1 MHIHKSRLQFFLFR
15 HWNHIT
21 DKISQLVQTLSK
33 TLLIVFRSEVILSL
47 CVLYE
52 QPRSHLLFLKF
63 NSMKRP
69 NELVTALA
77 LMYLVCLLLH
87 VRESL
92 HHLLYGQD
100 GKILKVFQWYKLWFS
115 IVSSISLSET
125 IITFKMSL
133 TRSTRNFRFVSWYV
147 MILYGFSFL
156 SWFSPLTLP
165 LERGLQIGVAD
176 IWQFLENCIVYFF
189 ER

>member
-1 MHIHKSRLQFFLFR
+1 MCIIWATKKSFIYQIQFYE
-15 HWNHIT
+15 
-21 DKISQLVQTLSK
+21 K
-33 TLLIVFRSEVILSL
+33 TQWVSDSNCFDVFGRNV
-47 CVLYE
+47 
-52 QPRSHLLFLKF
+52 FF
-63 NSMKRP
+63 
-69 NELVTALA
+69 
-77 LMYLVCLLLH
+77 LH

-100 GKILKVFQWYKLWFS
+100 GKVLKIFQWYKLWFS

-133 TRSTRNFRFVSWYV
+133 TRSTRNFKFVSWYV

-156 SWFSPLTLP
+156 RWFSPLTLP
-165 LERGLQIGVAD
+165 LERGLQIGVPD
-176 IWQFLENCIVYFF
+176 SWQFLENCIVYFF